1 MNTVLLYVVSNRET
15 RALDHDL
22 GTMTSLKFF
31 AIALLFTSDTTHYI
45 LSTWTTC
52 MFNYI
57 FFLIAN
63 LLRTIRKPEQ
73 NIPRAEGLLALSSQ
87 HCSWLWESSC
97 VAGVTET
104 PCPWTFRPHILW
116 LTRFLAPVCSLHF
129 TTGCQSFRCLGASQG
144 NDFFFSSRHPFLIF
158 WPLAPSLLICLLSF
172 TWQIASLSLPVSF
185 KGFVFSWEGVLTETF
200 PPSRLI
206 FPFHSICLVSQMFW
220 GPFKQMD
227 KQNTYFGKKVTKCL
241 MKNRDWSL
249 KAPGSDSMIF
259 LQTSMPALCSPN
271 GKLRPE

>member
-1 MNTVLLYVVSNRET
+1 MNTLLLCVVSNRET

-73 NIPRAEGLLALSSQ
+73 NIPRAESLLALSSQ

-104 PCPWTFRPHILW
+104 PCSWTFRPTFSGW
-116 LTRFLAPVCSLHF
+116 LGSWLQFAVCISPQAVSLF
-129 TTGCQSFRCLGASQG
+129 DVWVPAKETT
-144 NDFFFSSRHPFLIF
+144 FFCSSRHPFLIF
-158 WPLAPSLLICLLSF
+158 WPLAPSLLICLSSF
-172 TWQIASLSLPVSF
+172 TRQIASLSLPVSF

-206 FPFHSICLVSQMFW
+206 FPFHFSDVLGSVQTN
-220 GPFKQMD
+220 GQ
-227 KQNTYFGKKVTKCL
+227 TKYL
-241 MKNRDWSL
+241 LW
-249 KAPGSDSMIF
+249 
-259 LQTSMPALCSPN
+259 
-271 GKLRPE
+271 

>member
-57 FFLIAN
+57 FFLIAS

-73 NIPRAEGLLALSSQ
+73 NIQRAEGLLALSSQ

-104 PCPWTFRPHILW
+104 PCPWTSWPHILW

-129 TTGCQSFRCLGASQG
+129 ATGCQSFRCLGASQG

-158 WPLAPSLLICLLSF
+158 WPLRPLFWFASPLSLDKLLLSRSPSPLR
-172 TWQIASLSLPVSF
+172 ASCSHG
-185 KGFVFSWEGVLTETF
+185 KEYWRK
-200 PPSRLI
+200 PSPL
-206 FPFHSICLVSQMFW
+206 L
-220 GPFKQMD
+220 G
-227 KQNTYFGKKVTKCL
+227 
-241 MKNRDWSL
+241 
-249 KAPGSDSMIF
+249 
-259 LQTSMPALCSPN
+259 
-271 GKLRPE
+271 